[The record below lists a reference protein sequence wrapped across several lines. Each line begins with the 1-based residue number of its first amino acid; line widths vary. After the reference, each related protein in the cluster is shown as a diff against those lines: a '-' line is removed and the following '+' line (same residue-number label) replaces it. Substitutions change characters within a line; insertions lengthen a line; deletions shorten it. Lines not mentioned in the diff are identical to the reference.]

1 MFIIYGGVFLLNKK
15 NLEQELEL
23 ELEMELEREEILKK
37 FSVGKEE
44 DEEDIADK
52 VSQGAVKSLIDAFE
66 KDESD
71 FTETQAM
78 LESNFESLDSDF
90 KAKLEEQFDKEYEE
104 EQYDE
109 EDTVLVYNTNA
120 NILVLDN
127 MNDITDIDK
136 LSDETLY
143 EEEKVKPSKANRL
156 KKYYMVAVFSIL
168 VGFTFVIILLIIYTR
183 QQNTLPSDNNIV
195 ASNSSE
201 VNYDGDYVNKLINQN
216 QELSKD
222 VEDLRKEVARL
233 SITSSANVINQQ
245 VQQPIDTDAQS
256 VVELPPLENIEE
268 QKKQI
273 EIPVIEQ
280 KPPAEQVSKK
290 SQKYTVQKGDTLYS
304 ISRKFYGSIRDY
316 QKISSANDLDDDKIK
331 FGDVLIIP

>member
-1 MFIIYGGVFLLNKK
+1 MVNKK

-37 FSVGKEE
+37 FSVDKEE

-52 VSQGAVKSLIDAFE
+52 VSQSAVKSLVDALGR
-66 KDESD
+66 DI
-71 FTETQAM
+71 TETQVM
-78 LESNFESLDSDF
+78 LESNFEGLDSDF
-90 KAKLEEQFDKEYEE
+90 KNELEEQFDEEYEE

-127 MNDITDIDK
+127 MNDITDIDG
-136 LSDETLY
+136 LSNETLC
-143 EEEKVKPSKANRL
+143 EEQKAKPSKANKL

-168 VGFTFVIILLIIYTR
+168 VGFTFVIILLILYTR
-183 QQNTLPSDNNIV
+183 QQNTLPSDNNVI

-216 QELSKD
+216 QELFKE
-222 VEDLRKEVARL
+222 VGDLRKEVARL
-233 SITSSANVINQQ
+233 SITSSANIIEQP
-245 VQQPIDTDAQS
+245 VQQPIDTGAES
-256 VVELPPLENIEE
+256 VVQLPPLEHIEE
-268 QKKQI
+268 PKPPAEEPK
-273 EIPVIEQ
+273 PVVQQ
-280 KPPAEQVSKK
+280 KPPTEQVSKK
-290 SQKYTVQKGDTLYS
+290 PQKYTVQKGDTLFS
-304 ISRKFYGSIRDY
+304 ISRKFYGSIHDY
-316 QKISSANDLDDDKIK
+316 QKISSANDLNDDKIK